1 MAELFVI
8 SRDGGIVV
16 VKALVVLLIS
26 STYADQDTN
35 IITSA
40 TIITSPIITSA
51 LIPSIDQDND
61 LALFI
66 LNHSSTIHALRLLL
80 LLCFNVRE
88 LVPVAFRSSS
98 NVLKRLGLFREF
110 NEDDLILLYK
120 YVY

>member
-80 LLCFNVRE
+80 LCFNVRE

-110 NEDDLILLYK
+110 NEGDLILLYK